1 MPLPLFIAFAS
12 VALGTAL
19 ALVPRRGARIVG
31 PIRFL
36 ALIAAIAVIVT
47 HLLPEALHELG
58 PVALAAFAAGMA
70 FPWLMDAAGSI
81 AGRASSTT
89 PTTPIATLEVSYIG
103 LVVHRFGDGLS
114 MGAIARASETP
125 TAALAVLLALA
136 AHIVPVTTVMVLAF
150 VGLRGRRT
158 ALYRAVGLGVATM
171 AGVLVAGLA
180 LGQGPRDVSP
190 WISAVVAG
198 LLLHLVL
205 PIVPGLG
212 KRAEPPAP
220 ASPAQETPS
229 TSE

>member
-1 MPLPLFIAFAS
+1 MLLPLFIAFAS

-31 PIRFL
+31 PIRLL
-36 ALIAAIAVIVT
+36 ALVAALAVIGT

-58 PVALAAFAAGMA
+58 PVALVAFAGGMA
-70 FPWLMDAAGSI
+70 FPWLMDLAGAL
-81 AGRASSTT
+81 AGRVSSDA
-89 PTTPIATLEVSYIG
+89 PATPIATLEVSYVG

-158 ALYRAVGLGVATM
+158 ALFRAVGGAIAAM
-171 AGVLVAGLA
+171 AGVLVADLA
-180 LGQGPRDVSP
+180 LGQGPKDVSP

-212 KRAEPPAP
+212 KRAEAGAPERPARENP
-220 ASPAQETPS
+220 SASE
-229 TSE
+229 

>member
-1 MPLPLFIAFAS
+1 MLLPLFIAFAS

-19 ALVPRRGARIVG
+19 ALLPRRGARIVG
-31 PIRFL
+31 PIRFV
-36 ALIAAIAVIVT
+36 ALVAAIAVIAT

-58 PVALAAFAAGMA
+58 SWAFVAFAAGMA
-70 FPWLMDAAGSI
+70 FPWLIDLAGAF
-81 AGRASSTT
+81 AGRVSSSAPST
-89 PTTPIATLEVSYIG
+89 PVATLEVSYVG

-114 MGAIARASETP
+114 MGAINEASATP
-125 TAALAVLLALA
+125 AAAVEVLLALA

-158 ALYRAVGLGVATM
+158 ALLRGVGLGVATM
-171 AGVLVAGLA
+171 AGVLVAALA
-180 LGQGPRDVSP
+180 LGRGPRDVSP

-212 KRAEPPAP
+212 KHTEPRATES
-220 ASPAQETPS
+220 SPRETPS
-229 TSE
+229 ASE

>member
-1 MPLPLFIAFAS
+1 MLLPLLIAFAS

-31 PIRFL
+31 PIRFV
-36 ALIAAIAVIVT
+36 ALIAALGVIVT

-58 PVALAAFAAGMA
+58 PVALVAFAAGMA
-70 FPWLMDAAGSI
+70 LPWLIDAAGAL
-81 AGRASSTT
+81 AGRASSHT
-89 PTTPIATLEVSYIG
+89 PATPIATLEVSYIG

-114 MGAIARASETP
+114 MGAITRASETP

-150 VGLRGRRT
+150 VGLKGRRT

-171 AGVLVAGLA
+171 AGVLVVDLA
-180 LGQGPRDVSP
+180 LGQGPKDVSP
-190 WISAVVAG
+190 WISALVAG

-212 KRAEPPAP
+212 KHTEPQAP
-220 ASPAQETPS
+220 EAAARENPS
-229 TSE
+229 ATE